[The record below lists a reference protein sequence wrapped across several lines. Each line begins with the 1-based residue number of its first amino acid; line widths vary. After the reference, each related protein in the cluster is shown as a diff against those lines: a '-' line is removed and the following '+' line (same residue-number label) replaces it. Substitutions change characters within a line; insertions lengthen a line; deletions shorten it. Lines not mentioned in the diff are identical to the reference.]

1 MTKSN
6 YNFWFALTYE
16 LVQELVQHFV
26 SLRQNK
32 IIKQILI
39 YCKEDWVLWKTE
51 LTLKKIDLEVE
62 QLKKD
67 WEKEEPPKFLIIEHE
82 PDGSKAQQLLGGEL
96 EIKSTFKRE

>member
-16 LVQELVQHFV
+16 LVQEFVQHFV

-67 WEKEEPPKFLIIEHE
+67 WEKEEPPKFLIIEHT
-82 PDGSKAQQLLGGEL
+82 PDGSKAQQLLGGEI

>member
-1 MTKSN
+1 VTKSN

-16 LVQELVQHFV
+16 LVQELIHHFA

-32 IIKQILI
+32 IIKQLLI

-67 WEKEEPPKFLIIEHE
+67 WEKEEQPKFLIIEHE
-82 PDGSKAQQLLGGEL
+82 PDESKAQQLLGGEL